1 MNADT
6 PNDPE
11 TRGKKTSLHE
21 RIRSG
26 FESARQMM
34 RPGPYRIAA
43 PCTYEGPP
51 PSGTDAHAQNG
62 KCSSTDEQLT
72 LVLKTL
78 VTVATAVWR
87 AKVKLDSGSQAELPH
102 ELRNVPR
109 HIQAAWDALAAGQV
123 QIDDPT
129 GKRYVTG
136 MAVNVLTFQP
146 MEGIGS
152 EIIHETIKPSV
163 YFDNRLIQRADVIVA
178 RPVATPNKPQPD
190 DASPTAA
197 PHQSD
202 SPDEKGSSADGPDND

>member
-11 TRGKKTSLHE
+11 TGRRKTSFHE

-34 RPGPYRIAA
+34 QPGPYRIAA
-43 PCTYEGPP
+43 PCASEGLPL
-51 PSGTDAHAQNG
+51 SETNAHAQDG
-62 KCSSTDEQLT
+62 KRLSTDDQLT
-72 LVLKTL
+72 LALKTL
-78 VTVATAVWR
+78 ATVATAVWR
-87 AKVKLDSGSQAELPH
+87 AKTKLDSEARAELPDA
-102 ELRNVPR
+102 LRNLPR

-123 QIDDPT
+123 QIDDPA
-129 GKRYVTG
+129 GQRYVPG

-152 EIIHETIKPSV
+152 EIIQETIKPSV

-178 RPVATPNKPQPD
+178 RPVTKSDKPQPN
-190 DASPTAA
+190 DALPKEVPGQNKTS
-197 PHQSD
+197 
-202 SPDEKGSSADGPDND
+202 DEKGSNADGSDND